1 LTNPKTATALEIQS
15 AINTSLDAAGLGP
28 TYRVGVPMRIVEP
41 ADGGPNWHFLDMLS
55 GNIEEMTIATSI
67 LADARR
73 KFTLADE

>member
-1 LTNPKTATALEIQS
+1 
-15 AINTSLDAAGLGP
+15 
-28 TYRVGVPMRIVEP
+28 MRIVEP